1 MKLRILFFIS
11 VTHAFKFSFF
21 NKSDQIPETCWQ
33 FGLSGIFGGTLATVR
48 EVFLFQRVFFN
59 QPLAFTPAILET
71 NGIQDLARR
80 DGFINDT

>member
-1 MKLRILFFIS
+1 MPLNSAFSIKAIRFQKLAGSLGCL
-11 VTHAFKFSFF
+11 AF
-21 NKSDQIPETCWQ
+21 
-33 FGLSGIFGGTLATVR
+33 LGGTLATVR
-48 EVFLFQRVFFN
+48 EVFVFERVFFN